1 MDPGFGAE
9 VLLFLRQF
17 LEPGQADDVERRGR
31 PSTDGRRDQVPGL
44 LVADVVDRR
53 RVDRPPVRHRLGQRG
68 QVPQVLLPLCS
79 EFGEDRYTEK
89 I

>member
-1 MDPGFGAE
+1 MNPGFGAE

-17 LEPGQADDVERRGR
+17 LKSGQADDVERRGR
-31 PSTDGRRDQVPGL
+31 PSTDGRRNQVSGL

-79 EFGEDRYTEK
+79 ELREDRYAEK